1 MEEAYKKINH
11 ALVNLIRQIWDQ
23 EEKAII
29 TEEFKDLTNN
39 DMHVIEAVGLGEGKN
54 MSSIARELKITVG
67 SLTTSMN
74 SLVKKQYVERSRSKE
89 DRRVVFV
96 KLTEK
101 GRKAYL
107 HHEEYHR
114 RMAQTILDRLDE
126 EELSVLLKTL
136 DALTGFFS
144 ESVERV

>member
-11 ALVNLIRQIWDQ
+11 ALVNLIHQIWDQ
-23 EEKAII
+23 EGKAII

-39 DMHVIEAVGLGEGKN
+39 DMHVIEAVGLGEGEN

-74 SLVKKQYVERSRSKE
+74 SLVKKQYVERNRSKK

-114 RMAQTILDRLDE
+114 RMVQTILERLDE
-126 EELSVLLKTL
+126 GELAVLLKTL
-136 DALTGFFS
+136 DALTEFFS
-144 ESVERV
+144 

>member
-11 ALVNLIRQIWDQ
+11 ALVNLIHQIWDQ
-23 EEKAII
+23 EGKAII

-74 SLVKKQYVERSRSKE
+74 SLVKKQYVERNRSKE

-96 KLTEK
+96 RLTEK
-101 GRKAYL
+101 GQKAYL

-114 RMAQTILDRLDE
+114 RMVQTILERLDE
-126 EELSVLLKTL
+126 DELSVLLKTL

-144 ESVERV
+144 

>member
-1 MEEAYKKINH
+1 MEEAYKTINQV
-11 ALVNLIRQIWDQ
+11 LVELINEIWDQ
-23 EEKAII
+23 EKKAII
-29 TEEFKDLTNN
+29 TEEFKDLSNN

-67 SLTTSMN
+67 SLTTAMN
-74 SLVKKQYVERSRSKE
+74 ILVKKQYVERYRSKK

-96 KLTEK
+96 KLTDK
-101 GRKAYL
+101 GVRAYQ

-114 RMAQTILDRLDE
+114 QMSQAILDRLDD

-136 DALTGFFS
+136 DILKGFFRGS
-144 ESVERV
+144 

>member
-1 MEEAYKKINH
+1 MEEAYKTINQV
-11 ALVNLIRQIWDQ
+11 LVELINEIWDQ
-23 EEKAII
+23 EKKAII
-29 TEEFKDLTNN
+29 TEEFKDLSNN

-67 SLTTSMN
+67 SLTTAMN
-74 SLVKKQYVERSRSKE
+74 SLVKKQYVERYRSKK

-96 KLTEK
+96 KLTDK
-101 GRKAYL
+101 GVRAYQ

-114 RMAQTILDRLDE
+114 QMSQAILDRLDD

-136 DALTGFFS
+136 DILKGFFRGS
-144 ESVERV
+144 